1 MTQPSDVARPMP
13 RLLGIQYL
21 RAVAALA
28 VVVYHATDRTGS
40 RFTVGAAGVDIF
52 FVISGFVMWTLAET
66 RPTTPLRFYRDRIL
80 RIAPLYWL
88 VTMVMV
94 AGALA
99 GFFPRV
105 RLTFEHVLASLLFI
119 PHRSPSN
126 GEIWPLLVQ
135 GWTLNL
141 EMFFYLIFGLI
152 LLLPR
157 ARRFAALAGAF
168 LVLVTAGL
176 IFRPDDPVL
185 ATFTRPIMLEFLCGA
200 VLGRIWLARKLPG
213 RLFGTSAVALASTGF
228 AWLAVYPGM
237 IHGFLFGLFAVL
249 LVAGVLALEERGAMR
264 RLSLLNYLGDSS
276 YSIYL
281 WHALA
286 VSVVFKLAGILELGP
301 LATAAVATVAG
312 TLLGVASYEMLEKPL
327 VALTK
332 GKRAPMKAHG
342 LAEAAP

>member
-1 MTQPSDVARPMP
+1 MP
-13 RLLGIQYL
+13 RLYGIQYL

-66 RPTTPLRFYRDRIL
+66 RPTTPLRFYRDRTL

-99 GFFPRV
+99 GLFPRV
-105 RLTFEHVLASLLFI
+105 RLTLDHVLASLLFI

-126 GEIWPLLVQ
+126 GELWPLLVQ

-141 EMFFYLIFGLI
+141 EMFFYLIFGLV

-157 ARRFAALAGAF
+157 SRRFTALAGALLILVAAG
-168 LVLVTAGL
+168 LVLV
-176 IFRPDDPVL
+176 PSDPVL
-185 ATFTRPIMLEFLCGA
+185 FTYTRPIMLEFLCGA
-200 VLGRIWLARKLPG
+200 ALGRLWLTRRLPG
-213 RLFGTSAVALASTGF
+213 RFFGGAAVLAASAGF

-237 IHGFLFGLFAVL
+237 IHEFLFGLFAVL
-249 LVAGVLALEERGAMR
+249 LVTGVLTLEKGGAVR
-264 RLSLLNYLGDSS
+264 RFPLLNYLGDSS

-286 VSVVFKLAGILELGP
+286 VSVVFKLAAMLAFSQF
-301 LATAAVATVAG
+301 ATAAAATLAG
-312 TLLGVASYEMLEKPL
+312 TLLGVLSYEILEKPL
-327 VALTK
+327 MALTK
-332 GKRAPMKAHG
+332 GRRPASSAARPAS
-342 LAEAAP
+342 AEAAS